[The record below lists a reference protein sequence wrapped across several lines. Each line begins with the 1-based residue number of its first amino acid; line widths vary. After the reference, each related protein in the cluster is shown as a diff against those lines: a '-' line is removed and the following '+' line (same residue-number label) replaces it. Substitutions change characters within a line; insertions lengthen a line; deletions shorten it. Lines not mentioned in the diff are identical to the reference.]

1 MLLQKI
7 SDTLYHY
14 KDKESG
20 MHFTLTRGQR
30 GVYGIGTAWYLDS
43 RVDGTNVSVATF
55 CIKDDNRQCY
65 LQDHGGKLWTTEEA
79 VTEADKLIRKM
90 LCMPEE
96 DPEGETSAFGY
107 LLKCGYSWGYDEHD
121 ERFATFEEAWT
132 EALIKA
138 INEADSASADHGC
151 EIQVKVDHDE
161 AKIVIEYLYD
171 GETCIIG
178 VVEE

>member
-1 MLLQKI
+1 MLQKI

-20 MHFTLTRGQR
+20 MHFTLTRGER
-30 GVYGIGTAWYLDS
+30 GVYGIGTAWYLVS
-43 RVDGTNVSVATF
+43 RVEGTNVSVATF

-65 LQDHGGKLWTTEEA
+65 LQDHGGKLWTTEDA
-79 VTEADKLIRKM
+79 VIEADKMIRKM
-90 LCMPEE
+90 LGMTEE

-107 LLKCGYSWGYDEHD
+107 LLKCGYSWGEEEHD
-121 ERFATFEEAWT
+121 ERFDTFLEAWD
-132 EALIKA
+132 EALIRA
-138 INEADSASADHGC
+138 IKEADCASADHEC
-151 EIQVKVDHDE
+151 DIRVTVLHNE